1 MCMLKVM
8 TSRFYDLI
16 LTDLLVYQWDTEL
29 CLFVRITKI
38 GSIFGVVPEKSDG
51 EREHCSG

>member
-1 MCMLKVM
+1 MLKVM

-16 LTDLLVYQWDTEL
+16 LTDVLVYQWDTEL